1 MTATALVARRSHYGT
16 LPDYLYLPD
25 TSFGFLLSKQPILQ
39 QFPFESGI
47 YYHQYSSRWTT
58 HYQAEA
64 ERNHGFD
71 AFPLDEQSV

>member
-1 MTATALVARRSHYGT
+1 M
-16 LPDYLYLPD
+16 PD
-25 TSFGFLLSKQPILQ
+25 TTFGFLLSKQPILQ
-39 QFPFESGI
+39 QFPFESAI

-58 HYQAEA
+58 HYLAEA